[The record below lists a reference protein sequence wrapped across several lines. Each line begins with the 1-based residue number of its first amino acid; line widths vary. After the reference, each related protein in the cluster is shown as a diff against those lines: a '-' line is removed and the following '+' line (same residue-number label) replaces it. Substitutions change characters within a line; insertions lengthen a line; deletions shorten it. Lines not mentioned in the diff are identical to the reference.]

1 MWKTSSTP
9 LDFGRHRNDMGRC
22 RLWSFGYTVK
32 YNMNRSPGLTTTASL
47 NVEYA
52 LDPDIGALHRPTS
65 AADRKA

>member
-1 MWKTSSTP
+1 
-9 LDFGRHRNDMGRC
+9 MGRC
-22 RLWSFGYTVK
+22 RLWSFGYTVTVK

-52 LDPDIGALHRPTS
+52 LDPDIGVSIASSESDMS